1 MIAGLPG
8 TGIGGIF
15 YFLLAAGMPVCEF
28 FKTIQGKTNL
38 KRWGMI
44 TIQLFFVAGIF
55 ATMWG
60 EVWGLNS
67 IFFWLKHSY
76 SINCPTIGESAASFE
91 ETKTLAFTSGMAS
104 MISLSFVIL
113 TMHGLNI
120 YVNHIRKAKN
130 KLSSQ
135 TLTVPYNK
143 LLIDIRKP
151 DQPCTS
157 HLEVKQPALN

>member
-15 YFLLAAGMPVCEF
+15 YFLLAAGMPVCEL
-28 FKTIQGKTNL
+28 FKTMQGKTSL
-38 KRWGMI
+38 RRWGMI
-44 TIQLFFVAGIF
+44 TIQLFFVVGIF

-60 EVWGLNS
+60 EVWALNS
-67 IFFWLKHSY
+67 FFLWLKHSY

-91 ETKTLAFTSGMAS
+91 GTKTLAFTSGMAS

-130 KLSSQ
+130 KISSKTLSA
-135 TLTVPYNK
+135 PYNK
-143 LLIDIRKP
+143 LIMDIRKQ
-151 DQPCTS
+151 DQSRTS
-157 HLEVKQPALN
+157 HIEVKQPALN